1 MFGVYLSGF
10 VSFMTGVICLLRGLV
25 LGCCVFL
32 FVVLLNLNFHL
43 LLLGSF
49 KKNKKINALY
59 LFIKSTSHLIILN
72 TNKHHIGEMVRDFVY
87 QNNHFAYNK

>member
-1 MFGVYLSGF
+1 VVRIVWIFSFMSGVYLSGF

-49 KKNKKINALY
+49 KKNKKNKRFVSFYKKY
-59 LFIKSTSHLIILN
+59 LASDYFEHQQTSY
-72 TNKHHIGEMVRDFVY
+72 R
-87 QNNHFAYNK
+87 